1 MKMELP
7 QRGLGRMAEHVSE
20 LIGRSGRVNHTSLQA
35 ANIMLQNPQALVVW
49 FAV

>member
-1 MKMELP
+1 
-7 QRGLGRMAEHVSE
+7 MAEHVSE